1 MDRTVRYDDE
11 ARRRSRVFGPAPGS
25 LADRIGA
32 RDGGRHPLRVGFLV
46 WLAGFVVLSAVIIGL
61 GLLLTHFF
69 APEGLGRIDDAVS
82 QWFVA
87 RRTPTLDTVTRI
99 GSDIGSTGVIIGVA
113 VVAGIV
119 LAIGRHW
126 RQLAFLA
133 SALILEF
140 TVFLLATL
148 VIDRPRPTVKHLDV
162 APPTSSYPSGHTAA
176 SIALYVGLAII
187 IWSLVRSPAIR
198 TLAWI
203 LAIALPVFVGLS
215 RLYRGMHHMTDVLAS
230 VVLGAGALAIA
241 LLMVRASVASR
252 ERRTD
257 ETVPERLDAPRAEV
271 TS

>member
-1 MDRTVRYDDE
+1 MDGMVRYDADGRG
-11 ARRRSRVFGPAPGS
+11 ADVFEPTPGS

-32 RDGGRHPLRVGFLV
+32 RDGGRHPVRVGIV
-46 WLAGFVVLSAVIIGL
+46 AWLAGFVVLAAVIVGL

-69 APEGLGRIDDAVS
+69 APEGLGRIDAAVS
-82 QWFVA
+82 RWFVA

-126 RQLAFLA
+126 RQFAFLA
-133 SALILEF
+133 SALLLEF

-187 IWSLVRSPAIR
+187 IWSLVRSPVIR

-215 RLYRGMHHMTDVLAS
+215 RLYRGMHHLTDVLAS
-230 VVLGAGALAIA
+230 VLLGVGAIWIAI
-241 LLMVRASVASR
+241 LVVRASVASR

-257 ETVPERLDAPRAEV
+257 DAAPQRLGARPVEV

>member
-11 ARRRSRVFGPAPGS
+11 ARRSRVFEPTPDS
-25 LADRIGA
+25 LPDRIGA

-46 WLAGFVVLSAVIIGL
+46 WLAGFVVLAAVIIGL

-69 APEGLGRIDDAVS
+69 VPEGLGRIDDAVS

-87 RRTPTLDTVTRI
+87 RRTPALDQVTLI
-99 GSDIGSTGVIIGVA
+99 GSDLGSTAVIIGVA

-126 RQLAFLA
+126 RQFAFLA
-133 SALILEF
+133 SAMILEF

-187 IWSLVRSPAIR
+187 IWSLVRSPVIR
-198 TLAWI
+198 SLAWI
-203 LAIALPVFVGLS
+203 LAIALPVIVGVS

-230 VVLGAGALAIA
+230 VLLGAGALAVA
-241 LLMVRASVASR
+241 LLVVRASVASR
-252 ERRTD
+252 ERRSN
-257 ETVPERLDAPRAEV
+257 ETTPDRLDAPRRGEV